1 MKQEINPKDT
11 NRAEAFELWMK
22 SPMPMVTLTKT
33 FDVTRLYKVS
43 RRSGL
48 KFNMLLC
55 WCIGKTA
62 SRIEEFYML
71 PQNGKLYK
79 YDRLAINVIVNNC
92 NGGINSCDVPCCDD
106 LEKFNRDYTALTQS
120 ASSSDDLEKFN
131 RDYTAL
137 TQSASSSCQSTFVDD
152 AMVIGTSAMTAT
164 ELESIVNQYTDQFC
178 NPMVMWGR
186 YRKKWL
192 KVSLPISFQFHHVQM
207 DGGHAARFL
216 EELQKAINGLK

>member
-11 NRAEAFELWMK
+11 NRAVAFELWMK

-43 RRSGL
+43 RRRGL

-55 WCIGKTA
+55 WCIGKAA

-92 NGGINSCDVPCCDD
+92 NGGINSCDVLYWDD
-106 LEKFNRDYTALTQS
+106 LEKFNRDYTT
-120 ASSSDDLEKFN
+120 
-131 RDYTAL
+131 L

-216 EELQKAINGLK
+216 EELQMAINGLK